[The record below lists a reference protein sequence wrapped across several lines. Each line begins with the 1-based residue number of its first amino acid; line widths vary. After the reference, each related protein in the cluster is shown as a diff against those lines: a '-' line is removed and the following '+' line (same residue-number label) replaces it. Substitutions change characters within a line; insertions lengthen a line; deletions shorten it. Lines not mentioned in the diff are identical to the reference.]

1 MQLHMG
7 YTGTVRDINIVDLSP
22 YPNSRTSRMPNA
34 IFLSKRSPTVSHFKR
49 YACILAIEYVIF
61 AIGKSVQYRLNLTT
75 DVYINSWS
83 RHETRSFCE
92 GSVMHGPREDVG
104 GGRGNRCTL
113 KITSS
118 IGNKQ
123 LSSTPPLENG
133 GSPLE
138 LKITFLVRLWN
149 TREACQI
156 WLA

>member
-1 MQLHMG
+1 
-7 YTGTVRDINIVDLSP
+7 
-22 YPNSRTSRMPNA
+22 
-34 IFLSKRSPTVSHFKR
+34 
-49 YACILAIEYVIF
+49 
-61 AIGKSVQYRLNLTT
+61 
-75 DVYINSWS
+75 
-83 RHETRSFCE
+83 
-92 GSVMHGPREDVG
+92 MHGPREDVG

-156 WLA
+156 